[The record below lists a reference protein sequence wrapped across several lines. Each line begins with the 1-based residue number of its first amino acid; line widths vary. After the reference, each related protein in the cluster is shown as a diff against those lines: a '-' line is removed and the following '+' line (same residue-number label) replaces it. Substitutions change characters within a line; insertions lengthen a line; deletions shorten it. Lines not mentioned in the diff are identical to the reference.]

1 MSWKTTI
8 STLGLASVC
17 CLVSVPGVRAQGP
30 GGGMPPEIA
39 AKIKAWGKWRDAHKG
54 ISNVQ
59 TLFYQVEQMDKEKGY
74 ELNKVQSGKLL
85 GIMKPWRTKPEMS
98 DDQAKSMM
106 KSVTGMLTDK
116 QVKKMTTIQAPWARQ
131 GGGGGGGRPGGA
143 GGGGGRPGG
152 GGGRRVQVPGSAQG
166 WIQSAEP
173 GHAAVRADASS
184 GQKEH
189 GRIHGG
195 TTGKIQVG
203 CVRLL

>member
-8 STLGLASVC
+8 STLGLAGVC
-17 CLVSVPGVRAQGP
+17 CLVSVPGARAQGP

-85 GIMKPWRTKPEMS
+85 GIIKPWRTKPEMS
-98 DDQAKSMM
+98 DDQAKAMM

-116 QVKKMTTIQAPWARQ
+116 QVKKMTTIQPPWARQ
-131 GGGGGGGRPGGA
+131 GGGGGA

-152 GGGRRVQVPGSAQG
+152 GGAGGGGGRPGGAGGFKFPDPPKGGYNPLNPDTLPFEQMRPMAKKNMDEFT
-166 WIQSAEP
+166 AELQ
-173 GHAAVRADASS
+173 AKS
-184 GQKEH
+184 K
-189 GRIHGG
+189 
-195 TTGKIQVG
+195 
-203 CVRLL
+203 